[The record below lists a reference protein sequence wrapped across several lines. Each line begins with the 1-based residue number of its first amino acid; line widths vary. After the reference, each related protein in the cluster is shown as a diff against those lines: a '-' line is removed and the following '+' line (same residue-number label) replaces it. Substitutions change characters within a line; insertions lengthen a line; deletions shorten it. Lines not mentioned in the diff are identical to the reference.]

1 MKLLRILLT
10 VLLLVG
16 VWLIEQH
23 YSLPL
28 WQMLLVYLVPYL
40 LIGYDVLWE
49 AVEGIMDGDPFDECF
64 LMSLATIGALFI
76 GFLPGGEPQLPE
88 AVFVMLFFQVGELF
102 EH

>member
-16 VWLIEQH
+16 AWLIEQH

-76 GFLPGGEPQLPE
+76 GFLPGASPNCLKPS
-88 AVFVMLFFQVGELF
+88 L
-102 EH
+102 

>member
-16 VWLIEQH
+16 AWLIEQH

-40 LIGYDVLWE
+40 LIGSDVLWE
-49 AVEGIMDGDPFDECF
+49 AAEGIWTAIP
-64 LMSLATIGALFI
+64 LTNASS
-76 GFLPGGEPQLPE
+76 
-88 AVFVMLFFQVGELF
+88 
-102 EH
+102 